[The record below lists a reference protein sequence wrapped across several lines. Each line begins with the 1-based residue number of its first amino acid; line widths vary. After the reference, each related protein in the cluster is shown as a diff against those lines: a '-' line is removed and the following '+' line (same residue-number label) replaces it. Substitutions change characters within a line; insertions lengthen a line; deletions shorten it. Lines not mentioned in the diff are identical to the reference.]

1 MGNGERGTGGANI
14 PAFLT
19 RLVERWAEDGIR
31 PDGGAEEDA
40 VRAFEARRGV
50 RLPPDLRQYFLRLG
64 GARMDG
70 ESAALDRDL
79 IRFWR
84 LEDVETL
91 ASSWVPAPDAERW
104 FVIADYSIWTW
115 AYVVRLSADPG
126 AATPVAV
133 SLGASELIPVADSF
147 ERFVELYLTR
157 DPRVISPDQE
167 PTRG

>member
-1 MGNGERGTGGANI
+1 MGNGERGTGGASI
-14 PAFLT
+14 PAFLA

-31 PDGGAEEDA
+31 PDGGAGEDA
-40 VRAFEARRGV
+40 VRAFEERRRV
-50 RLPPDLRQYFLRLG
+50 RLPADLREYFLRLG

-104 FVIADYSIWTW
+104 FVIADYSIWAW
-115 AYVVRLSADPG
+115 AYVIRLSADPG

-133 SLGASELIPVADSF
+133 SLGATELIPVAASF
-147 ERFVELYLTR
+147 EEFVEMYLRR
-157 DPRVISPDQE
+157 DPLVLAPDQA
-167 PTRG
+167 TTSG